1 MSLIVLN
8 RKNLAHNFNYLS
20 KLFEENNIEWGIVT
34 KVLCGNNQFL
44 EEIIRLGAR
53 ELLDSRISN
62 LKKIKMIDHTVRTI
76 YIKPPPHR
84 SLKNVVKYA
93 DVSFNTDY
101 ETMNLLSEEAHRQ
114 EKVHQVIIMIEM
126 GDLREGVMGENLINF
141 YEKVF
146 ELPNIE
152 IIGFGTN
159 LNCLYGVMPSHDKL
173 IQLTLYKQIIELKFN
188 KKIPLISG
196 GSSVTIP
203 MLLKKQLPKNINHF
217 RIGETLYFGNN
228 LITGEKIDGM
238 SDDVISFYA
247 EIIELN
253 EKPLVP
259 EGELGENPSG
269 DVYEVDPKDYG
280 KKAWRALLDVGL
292 LELSPDFLEPDDKNI
307 KMAGGSSDMLV
318 IDLGKNPKQ
327 YKVGDSIKFKLKYMG
342 ALGLFNSD
350 YVAKK
355 IID

>member
-1 MSLIVLN
+1 MSEILLN
-8 RKNLAHNFNYLS
+8 RKSLAHNFEYLR
-20 KLFEENNIEWGIVT
+20 KLFEEHNIEWGIVT
-34 KVLCGNNQFL
+34 KLLCGNNKFL
-44 EEIIRLGAR
+44 QEIIQLGAR

-62 LKKIKMIDHTVRTI
+62 LKKIKMIDPAVRTI

-101 ETMNLLSEEAHRQ
+101 ETMKLLSEEAHNQ
-114 EKVHQVIIMIEM
+114 NKVHQVIIMIEM

-141 YEKVF
+141 YERVF

-159 LNCLYGVMPSHDKL
+159 LNCLYGVMPSPDKL
-173 IQLTLYKQIIELKFN
+173 IQLNLYKQIIELKFN

-196 GSSVTIP
+196 GSSVTLP
-203 MLLKKQLPKNINHF
+203 MLLKKQLPKNVNHF

-228 LITGEKIDGM
+228 LITGKIIKGM
-238 SDDVISFYA
+238 RDDVISFYA
-247 EIIELN
+247 EIIELI

-259 EGELGENPSG
+259 EGELGDNPSG
-269 DVYEVDPKDYG
+269 ERFEVDPKDYG

-292 LELSPDFLEPDDKNI
+292 LELSPDFLEPFDNKI

-318 IDLGKNPKQ
+318 IDLGKNPKK
-327 YKVGDSIKFKLKYMG
+327 YKVGDYVKFKLKYMG

-350 YVAKK
+350 YVRKR
-355 IID
+355 IE

>member
-1 MSLIVLN
+1 MSEIVLN
-8 RKNLAHNFNYLS
+8 RKNLAHNFEFLR
-20 KLFEENNIEWGIVT
+20 KLFEEKNIEWGIVT
-34 KVLCGNNQFL
+34 KLLCGNNQFL
-44 EEIIRLGAR
+44 QEIIQLGAR

-62 LKKIKMIDHTVRTI
+62 LKKIKMIDPAVRTI

-101 ETMNLLSEEAHRQ
+101 ETMKLLSEEADRQ
-114 EKVHQVIIMIEM
+114 GKIHQVIIMIEM
-126 GDLREGVMGENLINF
+126 GDLREGVMGDNLINF
-141 YEKVF
+141 YAKVF

-152 IIGFGTN
+152 IIGLGAN

-203 MLLKKQLPKNINHF
+203 MLLKKQLPQKINHF

-228 LITGEKIDGM
+228 LITEEKIEGM
-238 SDDVISFYA
+238 RDDVIFFYA
-247 EIIELN
+247 EIIELI

-269 DVYEVDPKDYG
+269 DVYEIDPKDYG

-292 LELSPDFLEPDDKNI
+292 LELSPDFLEPYDKKI

-318 IDLGKNPKQ
+318 IDLGKNPKK
-327 YKVGDSIKFKLKYMG
+327 YKVGDYVKFKLKYMG

-350 YVAKK
+350 YVSKK
-355 IID
+355 IE